1 MVIENGLNRERLAV
15 LYMAVVIFAG
25 IVGAVDQVF
34 YLSRFSNIPTY
45 LLFVVFI
52 GVAEFYPVILRQ
64 LSITLGFPLV
74 YTFILLFGFPVAVFS
89 YCVLLFIVYLL
100 KRRPLRQLMFAPAQ
114 QMISLL
120 SAEGAASLV
129 FSGEAQG
136 FAGLVGRVAVFT
148 GVYFLANNV
157 MVDGLLVIRPQQYQ
171 KGLWLRKN
179 FIEVCV
185 ASFSFVY
192 LLIMFLLGSQN
203 RGVIDV
209 FSYLF
214 FYSPLVAI
222 CLITVIIVRLQKER
236 NRLKALFT
244 LTTELNRL
252 LFSRQWRENIQ
263 QLFRHFIDVEATAF
277 WVKTGDDWLLNY
289 YDGAVSS
296 FHKESEEDKTAFSD
310 IHETRLY
317 PNRKRE
323 KIPMSSFF
331 PNHLRAFI
339 FAPLQVE
346 SETVGML
353 VVGRSRSRSFTSE
366 EARLMATLAN
376 QMAILLK
383 NYNLISEQKKRLLLE
398 ERNRIAREIHD
409 GVAQSV
415 AGVVM
420 ELETAERLF
429 KTDRVKAET
438 LMRNSTGKLRNSL
451 KEIRQSIYALRPY
464 PTERSGLRKAIRDK
478 IAEMRKKSGPE
489 IRYHEEGQVFL
500 LDDAKERVFYETF
513 QEAMHNCMK
522 HADAHH
528 VEVYLGY
535 EEDHIEMII
544 QDDGNGFSLVD
555 AMVKAREE
563 PHFGILNMND
573 LAEGIGA
580 TLQIDSAKGEGTKI
594 ELIIKNLSGEE
605 DEDDSSYVG

>member
-1 MVIENGLNRERLAV
+1 MIAHNGLNRERLAV
-15 LYMAVVIFAG
+15 IYMAVVVFTGTAG
-25 IVGAVDQVF
+25 IVYQF
-34 YLSRFSNIPTY
+34 FHLSSFSNIPTY
-45 LLFVVFI
+45 LLFIIFI
-52 GVAEFYPVILRQ
+52 GIAEFYPVILRQ
-64 LSITLGFPLV
+64 LSITLSFPLV

-89 YCVLLFIVYLL
+89 FCTLLFIIYLL

-120 SAEGAASLV
+120 LAEGIVSML
-129 FSGEAQG
+129 FSGEPQG
-136 FAGLVGRVAVFT
+136 LAELAGRVAVFT
-148 GVYFLANNV
+148 GIYFLADNL
-157 MVDGLLVIRPQQYQ
+157 MVDGLLLIRPQRYQ
-171 KGLWLRKN
+171 REIWLRKN
-179 FIEVCV
+179 FIEASV
-185 ASFSFVY
+185 AFFSFVY
-192 LLIMFLLGSQN
+192 LFIMFLLGSQN

-222 CLITVIIVRLQKER
+222 CLITVVIVRLQKER

-252 LFSRQWRENIQ
+252 LFSRKWRENIQ
-263 QLFRHFIDVEATAF
+263 QLFRHFIDVEATGF

-296 FHKESEEDKTAFSD
+296 VHKESEEDKTIFAD

-317 PNRKRE
+317 PNRKKER
-323 KIPMSSFF
+323 IPIDSFF
-331 PNHLRAFI
+331 PGHLRAFI
-339 FAPLQVE
+339 FAPLKVE
-346 SETVGML
+346 NETVGML
-353 VVGRSRSRSFTSE
+353 VVGRTRSRSFTSE

-415 AGVVM
+415 AGAVM
-420 ELETAERLF
+420 ELETAEKVF
-429 KTDRVKAET
+429 KADPDKAEY
-438 LMRNSTGKLRNSL
+438 LMRKSTGKLRNSL

-464 PTERSGLRKAIRDK
+464 PTEQSGLRKAIRDK
-478 IAEMRKKSGPE
+478 IAEMRKKNGPE
-489 IRYHEEGQVFL
+489 ITYREEGQIFL
-500 LDDAKERVFYETF
+500 LDEAKERIFYETF
-513 QEAMHNCMK
+513 QEALHNCMK
-522 HADAHH
+522 HANARH
-528 VEVYLGY
+528 VSVYLGY
-535 EEDHIEMII
+535 GEDYVEMTI

-573 LAEGIGA
+573 LAEEIGA
-580 TLQIDSAKGEGTKI
+580 TLQIDSAKGEGTRI

-605 DEDDSSYVG
+605 DENDSSYVG